1 MKNKEIP
8 VTEFG
13 NFSDAEFERVQALYR
28 NLLRATAGSIH
39 DNPMRLDALLY
50 AMANYI
56 AVVFHNNASQQGENT
71 VEPSLCAL
79 ATLTID
85 ALSHFGHDTG
95 GLGRVIDSYLSHGV
109 SAN

>member
-13 NFSDAEFERVQALYR
+13 NFSDAEFERVKTLYR
-28 NLLRATAGSIH
+28 NLLRATAGSMH
-39 DNPMRLDALLY
+39 AGPMRLDALLY
-50 AMANYI
+50 AMASYI
-56 AVVFHNNASQQGENT
+56 AIVFHNNASQQGENT

-79 ATLTID
+79 ATLTLD
-85 ALSHFGHDTG
+85 VLAHFGHDTG
-95 GLGRVIDSYLSHGV
+95 GFGRVIDSYLSHGV